1 MMTHS
6 EPCSRSLPSD
16 IRQSFVVARY
26 ELLKYLRSRRLIGT
40 IIILA
45 LIIGLI
51 YALPPA
57 LGSPYAG
64 HVEETLD
71 VQPVPAGM
79 GMPLPPNATYGNL
92 SRGGIQEDS
101 IEITVNGTVLPEGMW
116 IYQNST
122 RKVILLQ
129 DYSSSEVVASYDFKR
144 STNGF
149 TDNFLQFASILVI
162 ICSIFFGADSIV
174 SEYQNRTAYLIFP
187 NPMRREVLFAGK
199 MMASIA
205 ASLLM
210 VAIFYLAILVLS
222 YLTLGESAKYL
233 YLSFFFASLFILG
246 CLGIAYFI
254 SSVMKGSTGAII
266 LTFFILTMISQI
278 ITGIGS
284 FAGVKMWFMLTFAGD
299 TIVQS
304 IYADNYPVDSSFEFA
319 GFGTIYNYYPE
330 MGISIIVMLA
340 HFLIFSLISVVLFR
354 RKQLLG

>member
-1 MMTHS
+1 MAS
-6 EPCSRSLPSD
+6 SGPCSRALPSE
-16 IRQSFVVARY
+16 IKQSLIVARY

-40 IIILA
+40 VMIVAIIV
-45 LIIGLI
+45 GLI

-71 VQPVPAGM
+71 LRPVPAYFGLYM
-79 GMPLPPNATYGNL
+79 YPNATVGNL
-92 SRGGIQEDS
+92 SRGGIQAES
-101 IEITVNGTVLPEGMW
+101 IEITVNGTVLPESMW
-116 IYQNST
+116 IYRSDM
-122 RKVILLQ
+122 RAVILLQ
-129 DYSSSEVVASYDFKR
+129 NYSSSEVIASYDFKR

-149 TDNFLQFASILVI
+149 TENFLQFGSILVI

-199 MMASIA
+199 MMASFA

-210 VAIFYLAILVLS
+210 VSIFYLAILVLS
-222 YLTLGESAKYL
+222 YTTLGESAKYL
-233 YLSFFFASLFILG
+233 YLSFLYASMFLLG
-246 CLGIAYFI
+246 CLGLAYFI

-278 ITGIGS
+278 IIGVGS
-284 FAGVKMWFMLTFAGD
+284 LAGVKMWFMLTFAGD
-299 TIVQS
+299 TIVES
-304 IYADNYPVDSSFEFA
+304 INADNYPVDSSYEFG
-319 GFGTIYNYYPE
+319 GFGTIYNFYPDL
-330 MGISIIVMLA
+330 GTSVVVMLA
-340 HFLIFSLISVVLFR
+340 YFIAFSLISVMLFK